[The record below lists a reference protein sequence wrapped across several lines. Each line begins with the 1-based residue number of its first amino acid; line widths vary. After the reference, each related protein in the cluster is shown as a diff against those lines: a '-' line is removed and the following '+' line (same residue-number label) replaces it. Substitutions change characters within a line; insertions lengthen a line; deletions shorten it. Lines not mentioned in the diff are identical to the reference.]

1 MGCGNFLPLA
11 QLQSVYPSLLIT
23 QCAKNTASQ
32 WQQVLTTNWVND
44 AGGLPVTL
52 WTHTGPALCLSV
64 YHLISALCPCYPA
77 AGLMESN
84 IRAWL
89 QGRSSANSF
98 QGCGHICWF
107 CFGFFWLIQLH
118 ARTRNMLC
126 GMVLLNH
133 IYHWIPQFSQL
144 PDVNVTEHP

>member
-89 QGRSSANSF
+89 QGRNSANSF
-98 QGCGHICWF
+98 QGCGHICLF
-107 CFGFFWLIQLH
+107 CFGFFLAHTVTCQDSKYALRNGFVEPHIPVDTIVFTV
-118 ARTRNMLC
+118 TRC
-126 GMVLLNH
+126 
-133 IYHWIPQFSQL
+133 QRK
-144 PDVNVTEHP
+144 